1 MDEKFAPS
9 SRCEDDVD
17 SLCLQVRNQMNIL
30 IAEPMAAAG
39 IELFKSQSGWNIIVS
54 NPKEYSKH
62 LADADALVV
71 RSAVQVTPAV
81 LAQAP
86 KLRVI
91 GRAGV
96 GVDNVDLPAA
106 TAAGVLVM
114 NTPGGNAVSV
124 AEHTLAL
131 MLSMARAIPLASQ
144 STKSGKWEKKKFLG
158 SELRGKTLGI
168 VGLGMIGRE
177 VLKRARTFQM
187 RIVAHDPYV
196 MSQLAKDIGVELV
209 TLDELYAQSD
219 YITLH
224 VSLTPETDGLL
235 NDAAFA
241 QMKKGVRIVNCA
253 RGELIDETALLAAMQ
268 SGKVGAAALD
278 VFPNEP
284 TNAEY
289 PLFGMDALIATP
301 HIGGSTEEAQEI
313 VGVRI
318 AEQMVEYLVNGVA
331 INAVNMPALS
341 PEQYKELGPYI
352 DVAQKLGNFAAY
364 VAQGNPKSI
373 RMTYYGRIAEGN
385 TTLLRNAGLAGVLA
399 RSAKTAN
406 VVNSMQIAA
415 ERGWSISENLDKRS
429 GHSDTIQLEL
439 ETDAGVTSVEGSVL
453 LGKPRLL
460 QLDGIYCEAAL
471 QGHLICMKN
480 DDVPGVIGHVGTVLG
495 KNNINIANFSLGRS
509 EGPLKPG
516 EHQTAIAVVSTDV
529 TVPENVLA
537 ELKSN
542 PAVKVARAIDMA

>member
-1 MDEKFAPS
+1 
-9 SRCEDDVD
+9 
-17 SLCLQVRNQMNIL
+17 MNIL

-39 IELFKSQSGWNIIVS
+39 IELFKSQAGWNVIVS

-62 LADADALVV
+62 LAEADALVV

-131 MLSMARAIPLASQ
+131 MLSMARAIPQASA

-158 SELRGKTLGI
+158 SELRGKVLGI

-177 VLKRARTFQM
+177 VLKRARAFQM
-187 RIVAHDPYV
+187 RIIAHDPYV

-209 TLDELYAQSD
+209 TLDELFAQAD

-224 VSLTPETDGLL
+224 VSLTPETDRLL
-235 NDAAFA
+235 NEATFA
-241 QMKKGVRIVNCA
+241 KMKKGVRIVNCA
-253 RGELIDETALLAAMQ
+253 RGELIDEGALKSAMD

-284 TNAEY
+284 TKAEY
-289 PLFGMDALIATP
+289 PLFAAESLIATP

-352 DVAQKLGNFAAY
+352 EVAQKLGNFAAY
-364 VAQGNPKSI
+364 LAEGNPKNI
-373 RMTYYGRIAEGN
+373 RMTYYGRIADGN
-385 TTLLRNAGLAGVLA
+385 TTLLRNAGLAGVLN
-399 RSAKTAN
+399 RSAAKSAN
-406 VVNSMQIAA
+406 VVNSMQIAT
-415 ERGWSISENLDKRS
+415 ERGWGISESLDKRS
-429 GHSDTIQLEL
+429 GHSDTIQLSL
-439 ETDAGVTSVEGSVL
+439 ETDSGVVTVEGSVL
-453 LGKPRLL
+453 LGKARLL

-480 DDVPGVIGHVGTVLG
+480 DDVPGVIGHVGSVLG
-495 KNNINIANFSLGRS
+495 KHNINIANFSLGRS
-509 EGPLKPG
+509 EGELKPG
-516 EHQTAIAVVSTDV
+516 RHQTAIAVVSTDV
-529 TVPENVLA
+529 LVPENVLT

-542 PAVKVARAIDMA
+542 PAVKIARSIDLA